1 MMAFFGVRTL
11 QTRKRRN
18 AYFMQTVSLKVN
30 AYWVKFLLDI
40 FGKFFHEKIF
50 VKWFQYDVD
59 FAAKFIAL

>member
-1 MMAFFGVRTL
+1 
-11 QTRKRRN
+11 
-18 AYFMQTVSLKVN
+18 MQTVSLKVN